1 MFSKIFK
8 SLVVS
13 LILFSSFNTVA
24 KNNEVRIQ
32 YDAPVIS
39 INSIDNGWYVA
50 TVSYYNSK
58 TFYRSTYTL
67 NVYVEYNSVTK
78 IDFGDGGSVHSGY
91 NNSGY
96 MYTGGYLS
104 INKDYSGN
112 IQSATTNVTVSY
124 YDPYYT
130 QTFDI
135 TIK

>member
-1 MFSKIFK
+1 MLSKIFK

-13 LILFSSFNTVA
+13 LILFSSFNSVA

-32 YDAPVIS
+32 YDTPVIS

-58 TFYRSTYTL
+58 TFHRATYTL
-67 NVYVEYNSVTK
+67 NVYVEYNNVTK

-96 MYTGGYLS
+96 MYSGGYLS